1 MTNRNHIRLQ
11 LRIRLHFKLKSNN
24 YSELAV
30 VNVADGWRERN
41 VWYPG
46 RSVRYASKEVTT
58 AQSSVERTE
67 VSRGHSSREV
77 KDRINRSLEYDPER
91 RNEHMGTENKESCSQ
106 RDSAERKGY
115 VRAHRSFNRIW
126 KERDSAE
133 LDILGKILN
142 KDNLNR
148 AYKRVKANKG
158 APGVD
163 GMTVEE
169 AFEWLKEHN
178 HELTERIRKGHYTP
192 SPVRRVEIP
201 KPDGGIRKL
210 GIPTVI
216 DRIIQQAMTQQLI
229 PIYEPKFSDGSF
241 GYRPGRSAKDAVQRI
256 KEYAEQGYT
265 RAVVL
270 DLSKYFDTLKHELLV
285 NILRRDIKDERVIQM
300 IKRYLRSGVM
310 ENGVVVETEE
320 GSPQGGNLSP
330 LLANIYLNEFD
341 QEFNKRGVPCIRYAD
356 DIVLLAKSE
365 RASERLLESSTKFLE
380 GTLKLK
386 VNREKSRTVSVFAI
400 RNFKYLGFCFGRN
413 GKGIYVRVHGKSWK
427 KAKDKL
433 RMLTSRSR
441 CGSVVKTMERIK
453 EYMRGWM
460 NYYSMADMKSNIE
473 SLNGWLYRRIRMC
486 IWKQWKLPRTRMR
499 KLIGLGVDSH
509 YAATIAYDRK
519 GYWFNAGNK
528 AVNWALSKERLIN
541 WGFYDLTTAYQY
553 MHINY

>member
-1 MTNRNHIRLQ
+1 MRV
-11 LRIRLHFKLKSNN
+11 RLHVKLKPNN
-24 YSELAV
+24 YTESCGI
-30 VNVADGWRERN
+30 NVADGWRERN

-46 RSVRYASKEVTT
+46 RSVRYALKEVTT
-58 AQSSVERTE
+58 AKSSAERAE
-67 VSRGHSSREV
+67 VSRGHSSRKV
-77 KDRINRSLEYDPER
+77 KGRINRSLKYDPER
-91 RNEHMGTENKESCSQ
+91 RNGQMDAENKESCLQ

-133 LDILGKILN
+133 PDILGKILN

-163 GMTVEE
+163 GMTIEE
-169 AFEWLKEHN
+169 AFQWLKEHN

-192 SPVRRVEIP
+192 SPVRRVEVP
-201 KPDGGIRKL
+201 KPDGGVRKL

-216 DRIIQQAMTQQLI
+216 DRIIQQAMSQQLI

-241 GYRPGRSAKDAVQRI
+241 GYRPGRSAKDAVQKI

-270 DLSKYFDTLKHELLV
+270 DLSKYFDTLNHELLV
-285 NILRRDIKDERVIQM
+285 NILRRDVKDERVIQM

-310 ENGVVVETEE
+310 ENGVVVKTEE
-320 GSPQGGNLSP
+320 GSPQGG
-330 LLANIYLNEFD
+330 NIYLNEFD

-365 RASERLLESSTKFLE
+365 RASERLLESSTKYLE

-386 VNREKSRTVSVFAI
+386 VNREKSRMVSVFAI
-400 RNFKYLGFCFGRN
+400 RNFKYLGFCFGKN
-413 GKGIYVRVHGKSWK
+413 GKGIYIRVHGKTWK

-441 CGSVVKTMERIK
+441 CGSIVKTMERIK
-453 EYMRGWM
+453 EYMRGWL

-486 IWKQWKLPRTRMR
+486 IWKQWKLPKTRKR
-499 KLIGLGVDSH
+499 KLIGLGMPEWVASEG
-509 YAATIAYDRK
+509 ARSRK
-519 GYWFNAGNK
+519 VYWRMAGSGVLNR
-528 AVNWALSKERLIN
+528 ALTKERLIN
-541 WGFYDLTTAYQY
+541 WGFYDLATAYQS
-553 MHINY
+553 MHVNY